1 MLVALLSTFAMG
13 LAIAGVIL
21 GFQRPPASTLGVA
34 ILPAVMLPY
43 ALVLWWSFRRQ
54 AARAAA
60 MAFGSALVA
69 FLSLIL
75 YAGVLTLFLGFAMGN
90 KDQIYLTLL
99 LDAFVLVQ
107 LPLGAA
113 ALLSWRRVPAAE
125 RPKGC
130 WLVGLGL
137 PVLVA
142 AGVAAAFIGTRAGLE
157 SRTETIYRNEQ
168 AARDAMAAASACLK
182 KHAEKQGGYPLT
194 LDALVADGCLD
205 AGLAAGRLPAHRLCY
220 SPGVPDDGG
229 RIRLFGLC
237 AEVVAEDYLKRA
249 WRTYV
254 ADETGNMRQVE
265 PREGMTRGPSCGE
278 AWEDKFIE
286 RVRYCVVDHA
296 ARFPQKGYPA
306 TLDAVGVQPGT
317 GCLAPSLLSDV
328 RVERGGATA
337 SLGRQ
342 RVAYRA
348 LPADAQGRI
357 AAFEIHGEQEVGGR
371 WTVQV
376 MTDERGEWHAA
387 EGRPAS
393 RDDPSSGKLDTR
405 LAAVET
411 ERKAARE
418 EAMRRCVSGDVRLCR
433 TLGDD
438 NYDAGRDS
446 EAFAAWRQGCALG
459 DGVSCLLTRREEDF
473 PLFSLALG
481 LGRDCAGKE
490 ENACEW
496 REKLGRDH
504 LACQHGEAAGCSGLA
519 VRLGRRGET
528 YHANKLW
535 EKGCAGGHRES
546 CYLLKARDFEYK
558 GALQLRDLCDAGR
571 RDACGEFERRMAE
584 FLAAGSR

>member
-1 MLVALLSTFAMG
+1 MLVALLSTLAMG
-13 LAIAGVIL
+13 LALAGVIL

-43 ALVLWWSFRRQ
+43 ALVLWWTVRRQ
-54 AARAAA
+54 TARAAA
-60 MAFGSALVA
+60 LAFGSALVA
-69 FLSLIL
+69 FLSLVL
-75 YAGVLTLFLGFAMGN
+75 YAGVFTLFLGFAMGN
-90 KDQIYLTLL
+90 KDQIYFALL

-107 LPLGAA
+107 LPLAA
-113 ALLSWRRVPAAE
+113 TALRSWRRVPVGE
-125 RPKGC
+125 RPRGS

-137 PVLVA
+137 PALVA
-142 AGVAAAFIGTRAGLE
+142 AGVSAAFIGTQARQA

-168 AARDAMAAASACLK
+168 SAREAMQAVAACLK
-182 KHAEKQGGYPLT
+182 RHADSRGGYPDT
-194 LDALVADGCLD
+194 LETLVAEGCLD
-205 AGLAAGRLPAHRLCY
+205 PAVAEGRLAAHRLRY
-220 SPGVPDDGG
+220 SPGAPDAAG
-229 RIRLFGLC
+229 RIRLYGLC
-237 AEVVAEDYLKRA
+237 AEVQAGDFLERA

-254 ADETGNMRQVE
+254 TDERGEMLQFE
-265 PREGMTRGPSCGE
+265 PREGMPRGPTCGE
-278 AWEDKFIE
+278 AWEGRLID
-286 RVRYCVVDHA
+286 RVRYCVVEHA
-296 ARFPQKGYPA
+296 GRFPLKGYPS
-306 TLDAVGVQPGT
+306 TLDALGVQPGT

-328 RVERGGATA
+328 RVERGGAVA

-348 LPADAQGRI
+348 GPADAQGRI
-357 AAFEIHGEQEVGGR
+357 AAFEIHGEHELGGR
-371 WTVQV
+371 WKVQV

-393 RDDPSSGKLDTR
+393 REDPASDKLETR
-405 LAAVET
+405 LAAIEA
-411 ERKAARE
+411 ERKEVRE
-418 EAMRRCVSGDVRLCR
+418 EEMRRCEAGNARRCR
-433 TLGDD
+433 ALGEAS
-438 NYDAGRDS
+438 YDAKRDS
-446 EAFAAWRQGCALG
+446 EAFSAWQQGCAHG

-473 PLFSLALG
+473 TLFSLALG
-481 LGRDCAGKE
+481 LGRDCTGKE

-504 LACQHGEAAGCSGLA
+504 LACQRGEAAGCSGLA

-558 GALQLRDLCDAGR
+558 GALQLKDLCDAGR

-584 FLAAGSR
+584 FLSADSR